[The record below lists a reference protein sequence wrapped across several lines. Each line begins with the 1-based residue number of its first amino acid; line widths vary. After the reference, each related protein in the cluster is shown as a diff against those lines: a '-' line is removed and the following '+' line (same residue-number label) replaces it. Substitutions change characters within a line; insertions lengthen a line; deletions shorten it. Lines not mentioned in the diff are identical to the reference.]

1 MGPVRG
7 IKKRRK
13 TEKSYD
19 NNNDS
24 ASGSS
29 EKEGVVDWWDEFS
42 KKINGIYFSFKNFI
56 ITVFNLYNC

>member
-13 TEKSYD
+13 QDKNGSASA
-19 NNNDS
+19 S

-29 EKEGVVDWWDEFS
+29 EKEGHEDWWEELS
-42 KKINGIYFSFKNFI
+42 KRINGIYFYFFLVSS
-56 ITVFNLYNC
+56 LYYN